1 MHGRPEWNS
10 SFLAGN
16 DSWLSPEAAQHHPR
30 IEFVYLST
38 GVYLGLLAGK
48 IRKELKEL
56 DNIIAYC
63 AKQTDE
69 IVLTALMHGSI
80 KVQ

>member
-1 MHGRPEWNS
+1 MILGYPGGRTAPPTHRIR
-10 SFLAGN
+10 
-16 DSWLSPEAAQHHPR
+16 LSVHWS
-30 IEFVYLST
+30 L
-38 GVYLGLLAGK
+38 LGLLAGK